1 MADDIKV
8 VEATT
13 EPTEPVVENKE
24 EDKKEPV
31 VKLDR
36 DKPLRGQ
43 VDKLLS
49 QLPPEE
55 EKKEDVKSEDDP
67 KEEPKTED
75 PKVEDVKTPDPEP
88 EEDDTPIK
96 ELPAWQKYV
105 YDGLP
110 DIQVVGHE
118 GDNKDKVYTIKR
130 AEELPD
136 DFEFASKRAELIFN
150 ASLSSQ
156 ELNAREL
163 LQKYNAEQQQNQ
175 YQELKNQE
183 ALDIQKDITA
193 LQKEGVLPKFQHDE
207 DDPKFNDDPAVKE
220 ANAIYDLYE
229 KRNNTYA
236 KNNQAYRITYA
247 DAADIYYARQ
257 SRERPN
263 KVEPKPEVKAER
275 DKVAN
280 QVSAPSGATTDSA
293 KRGMP
298 PGSSMQDVL
307 KLYKLGRI

>member
-150 ASLSSQ
+150 ASISSQ

-163 LQKYNAEQQQNQ
+163 LQKYKAEQQQND
-175 YQELKNQE
+175 YQEWKNKE
-183 ALDIQKDITA
+183 ALDIQSDITA
-193 LQKEGVLPKFQHDE
+193 LQKEGVLPAFKYDE
-207 DDPKFNDDPAVKE
+207 DDSKFNDDPAVKE

-229 KRNNTYA
+229 KRNNSYA

-247 DAADIYYARQ
+247 DAADIYYAREN
-257 SRERPN
+257 RNRPD
-263 KVEPKPEVKAER
+263 KETKPEVKAER
-275 DKVAN
+275 DKVAS
-280 QVSAPSGATTDSA
+280 QVSAPSGASTDQA
-293 KRGMP
+293 KKTMP